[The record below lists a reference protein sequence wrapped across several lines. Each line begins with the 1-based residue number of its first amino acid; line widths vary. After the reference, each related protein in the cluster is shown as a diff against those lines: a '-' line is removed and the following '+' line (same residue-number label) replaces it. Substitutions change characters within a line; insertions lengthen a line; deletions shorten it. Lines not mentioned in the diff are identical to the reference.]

1 MSPGRAF
8 VLPFLFTAGLLGL
21 ALYPPVR
28 QNPRLLWSFLG
39 TGAVLLA
46 WNGLLLVSA
55 VRTHR
60 VFTLD
65 IVLRKQHYVQAFAHA
80 SIFVYWGWY
89 WRPVYE
95 SAYLIIAQ
103 LCFAYAL
110 DMLLAWSRRDACTL
124 GFGPFPIVLST
135 NLFLWFKQD
144 WFFLQFVMIAL
155 GFAAKEFIRW
165 NKDGRQTHI
174 FNPSSFTLTIFSLV
188 LILTGTS
195 DITWAKD
202 IAITQFYPPHM
213 YLFLFVVALP
223 GQFLFGVTTM
233 TMSAVLATYV
243 FGLAY
248 YAATGTY
255 FFFDSYIPIAVFLG
269 MHLLFTDPSTAPRT
283 ELGRMIFGA
292 LYGLSTVALY
302 ALLGRSTA
310 GPGAQLVDP
319 IDRPS
324 GPIGTAA
331 TVRSGGDRAFPRCSG
346 PHAGV
351 HGCLG
356 DRVRRHD
363 RCARRGR
370 WPSWPVDSVLAGGL
384 PAGSRLRLS
393 VSGAGA
399 LDLLHCGLGL
409 VVQRAGHS
417 AGRYGDGSACSVR
430 VDAARL
436 RARLSARMRQP
447 HHAVQRWPEGHWIP
461 AARGASNSPARKQ
474 RAHHRS
480 ECRLALRARLR
491 PGLARQL
498 WSGRQFGQPVVRP
511 RVPYNRP
518 SLLRLEA
525 LLRESSLA
533 HMMPTDR
540 ALTCRS
546 YRAGPAL
553 SARRPDITM
562 EIVDRFLTRMY
573 RTNADFVYTV
583 TRDFV
588 RSCQTP
594 ILVLPD
600 DTPGHPYAVAMESAM
615 LAPKSEV
622 SIFPWKEPKERI
634 PLAVRHIRSFLRAHR
649 PTSV

>member
-302 ALLGRSTA
+302 ALLGAA
-310 GPGAQLVDP
+310 GLPTFYDKLLQVPVLNLLIQS
-319 IDRPS
+319 IDRAVRSEPLRRFD
-324 GPIGTAA
+324 PAVIGRSLAVRGRTLAYMAVWAIVFAVMTAA
-331 TVRSGGDRAFPRCSG
+331 QGVGDGHRGQWIPFWQGACQQDRAYACQYLAQVHSTYCTAASG
-346 PHAGV
+346 WS
-351 HGCLG
+351 CNELG
-356 DRVRRHD
+356 ILQADTEMDRP
-363 RCARRGR
+363 AAFASMQRG
-370 WPSWPVDSVLAGGL
+370 
-384 PAGSRLRLS
+384 
-393 VSGAGA
+393 
-399 LDLLHCGLGL
+399 CGLGFPPACANL
-409 VVQRAGHS
+409 TTLFSGGPRAT
-417 AGRYGDGSACSVR
+417 GSPP
-430 VDAARL
+430 L
-436 RARLSARMRQP
+436 EELP
-447 HHAVQRWPEGHWIP
+447 I
-461 AARGASNSPARKQ
+461 
-474 RAHHRS
+474 
-480 ECRLALRARLR
+480 
-491 PGLARQL
+491 
-498 WSGRQFGQPVVRP
+498 
-511 RVPYNRP
+511 
-518 SLLRLEA
+518 LLRG
-525 LLRESSLA
+525 SKG
-533 HMMPTDR
+533 PITDR
-540 ALTCRS
+540 SAASL
-546 YRAGPAL
+546 YARACDQGW
-553 SARRPDITM
+553 PD
-562 EIVDRFLTRMY
+562 
-573 RTNADFVYTV
+573 
-583 TRDFV
+583 
-588 RSCQTP
+588 SC
-594 ILVLPD
+594 
-600 DTPGHPYAVAMESAM
+600 GRVANSG
-615 LAPKSEV
+615 S
-622 SIFPWKEPKERI
+622 R
-634 PLAVRHIRSFLRAHR
+634 
-649 PTSV
+649 

>member
-1 MSPGRAF
+1 MSSPVVPEAERRSAPAATRSLPTHRSRDVSPGRAF

-283 ELGRMIFGA
+283 EPGRMIFGA

-302 ALLGRSTA
+302 ALLGAA
-310 GPGAQLVDP
+310 GLPTFYDKLLQVPVLNLLIQS
-319 IDRPS
+319 IDRAVRSEPLRRFD
-324 GPIGTAA
+324 PAVIGRSLAVRGRTLAYMAVWAIVFAVMTAA
-331 TVRSGGDRAFPRCSG
+331 QGVGDGHRGQWIPFWQGACQQDRAYACQYLAQVHSTYCTAASG
-346 PHAGV
+346 WS
-351 HGCLG
+351 CNELG
-356 DRVRRHD
+356 ILQADTEMDRP
-363 RCARRGR
+363 AAFASMQRG
-370 WPSWPVDSVLAGGL
+370 
-384 PAGSRLRLS
+384 
-393 VSGAGA
+393 
-399 LDLLHCGLGL
+399 CGLGFPPACANL
-409 VVQRAGHS
+409 TTLFSGGPRAT
-417 AGRYGDGSACSVR
+417 GSPP
-430 VDAARL
+430 L
-436 RARLSARMRQP
+436 EELP
-447 HHAVQRWPEGHWIP
+447 I
-461 AARGASNSPARKQ
+461 
-474 RAHHRS
+474 
-480 ECRLALRARLR
+480 
-491 PGLARQL
+491 
-498 WSGRQFGQPVVRP
+498 
-511 RVPYNRP
+511 
-518 SLLRLEA
+518 LLRG
-525 LLRESSLA
+525 SKG
-533 HMMPTDR
+533 PITDR
-540 ALTCRS
+540 SAASL
-546 YRAGPAL
+546 YARACDQGW
-553 SARRPDITM
+553 PD
-562 EIVDRFLTRMY
+562 
-573 RTNADFVYTV
+573 
-583 TRDFV
+583 
-588 RSCQTP
+588 SC
-594 ILVLPD
+594 
-600 DTPGHPYAVAMESAM
+600 GRVANSG
-615 LAPKSEV
+615 S
-622 SIFPWKEPKERI
+622 R
-634 PLAVRHIRSFLRAHR
+634 
-649 PTSV
+649 